1 MTHPTAPFIAEDRT
15 LDACASLLDVLSD
28 LALMPGTYRLTPDEP
43 LTRYDLD
50 TLIELLDAPGFT
62 VTDWD
67 MADVIGR
74 LDRAQIVLSVRVI
87 GGVW

>member
-1 MTHPTAPFIAEDRT
+1 MTHRTATFIAEGRT
-15 LDACASLLDVLSD
+15 LDAFASLLDVLSD
-28 LALMPGTYRLTPDEP
+28 LALMPGSYRLTPDEP
-43 LTRYDLD
+43 LTRNDLD
-50 TLIELLDAPGFT
+50 TLIELLGAPGFT

-67 MADVIGR
+67 MADVIGG